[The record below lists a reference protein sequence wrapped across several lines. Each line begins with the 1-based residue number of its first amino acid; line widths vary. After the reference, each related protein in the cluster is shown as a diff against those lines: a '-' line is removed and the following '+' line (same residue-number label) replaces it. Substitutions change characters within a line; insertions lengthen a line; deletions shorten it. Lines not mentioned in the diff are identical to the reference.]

1 MKAVRFLLSKY
12 LFPKDT
18 GLLTFALWV
27 SVIGVALG
35 IAQLIVVLAV
45 MTGFLNVFQ
54 EKYTH
59 ISGEI
64 VVLPRLSRP
73 DTSLK
78 DKILSTKGV
87 LAATP
92 ISLGQGMLIKDG
104 VTGSVLEGI
113 DLPTTQSV
121 TPWNDIWLEKPESLT
136 PLNNNWIWVGVQ
148 LAKKLSIK
156 TGDEIKVLI
165 PDSMGNKIYPFQVT
179 GITKFGIYEHDSRYA
194 YVDLN
199 YLRTIEKSANDPIYK
214 IRTDGSSSIEDTSEL
229 LKEKLGHLASV
240 KVWSEIHK
248 NIFRAVT
255 HQKGMLF
262 LVLEIVVALAGIN
275 VINLLMMSVQNKRRD
290 IAILRTMGMRFR
302 SLFAF
307 FLVQGAMVGI
317 LGIVLGIGLGVGAS
331 FLFEKYQPNLLSETV
346 YNVSRLPFKVQL
358 MDVVSVSA
366 VAFIICCLFSVIP
379 AMRAAKQ
386 KPTEVLRYE

>member
-1 MKAVRFLLSKY
+1 MRAVRFLLSKY

-18 GLLTFALWV
+18 GLLSFALWV
-27 SVIGVALG
+27 SVLGVALG

-54 EKYTH
+54 SKYTQ

-73 DTSLK
+73 DPNLYEKITS
-78 DKILSTKGV
+78 TPGV
-87 LAATP
+87 KAATP

-113 DLPTTQSV
+113 DLETSQKV
-121 TPWNDIWLEKPESLT
+121 TPWESIWQEKPKTLT
-136 PLNNNWIWVGVQ
+136 PTENNWIWVGQ
-148 LAKKLSIK
+148 GLAKKLSIK
-156 TGDEIKVLI
+156 TGDEVRVLI
-165 PDSMGNKIYPFQVT
+165 PDSAGNRIYPFTVT

-194 YVDLN
+194 YVDLK
-199 YLRTIEKSANDPIYK
+199 YLQTIEKSANDPLYK
-214 IRTDGSSSIEDTSEL
+214 VKTTGEKSIEAVAEDL
-229 LKEKLGHLASV
+229 RAKLGHVSSV

-248 NIFRAVT
+248 NIFRAVE

-302 SLFAF
+302 SLFSF
-307 FLVQGAMVGI
+307 FLIQGAMVGI
-317 LGIVLGIGLGVGAS
+317 VGIVLGIGLGVGAS
-331 FLFEKYQPNLLSETV
+331 WFFEKYQPSLLSESV
-346 YNVSRLPFKVQL
+346 YNVSKLPFKVQL
-358 MDVVSVSA
+358 QDVAAVSL
-366 VAFIICCLFSVIP
+366 VAFVICCLFSVIP
-379 AMRAAKQ
+379 AVRAAKQ

>member
-1 MKAVRFLLSKY
+1 MRAVRFLLSKY

-18 GLLTFALWV
+18 GLLSFALWV
-27 SVIGVALG
+27 SVLGVALG

-54 EKYTH
+54 SKYTR

-64 VVLPRLSRP
+64 VVLPRLSRQDP
-73 DTSLK
+73 GLQEKITS
-78 DKILSTKGV
+78 SKGV

-92 ISLGQGMLIKDG
+92 ITLGQGMLIKDG

-113 DLPTTQSV
+113 DLATTAKV
-121 TPWNDIWLEKPESLT
+121 TPWETIWQTKPATLT
-136 PLNNNWIWVGVQ
+136 PEHNNWIWVGVQ
-148 LAKKLSIK
+148 LAKKLSINV
-156 TGDEIKVLI
+156 GDEIRVLI
-165 PDSMGNKIYPFQVT
+165 PDSSGNRIYPFTVT
-179 GITKFGIYEHDSRYA
+179 AITKFGIYEHDSRYA

-199 YLRTIEKSANDPIYK
+199 YLKTIEKSANDPLFK
-214 IRTDGSSSIEDTSEL
+214 VKTTGEKSIEEVADTL
-229 LKEKLGHLASV
+229 RDKLGHLASV

-248 NIFRAVT
+248 NIFRAVQ

-302 SLFAF
+302 SLFTF
-307 FLVQGAMVGI
+307 FLIQGAMVG
-317 LGIVLGIGLGVGAS
+317 LMGIVLGIGMGVGAS
-331 FLFEKYQPNLLSETV
+331 YFFEKFQPNLLSESV
-346 YNVSRLPFKVQL
+346 YNVTRLPFKVQL
-358 MDVVSVSA
+358 EDVAAVSV
-366 VAFIICCLFSVIP
+366 VAFVICCLFSVIP
-379 AMRAAKQ
+379 AIRAARQ
-386 KPTEVLRYE
+386 RPTEVLRYE